1 VSTIHILFGTES
13 GNAEMVADDI
23 AAALQ
28 GRGFETE
35 IAELS
40 EDVAADLAD
49 MELAV
54 FVTSTYGEGDL
65 PESAAPFYETLLA
78 ERPDLSGLSFGAFG
92 LGDSVYE
99 TFNNGIDTLRGALS
113 GLGARQI
120 GETAKHD
127 AASGDLASNLASS
140 WAATLL
146 DLVPA

>member
-1 VSTIHILFGTES
+1 MSTIHILFGTES

-23 AAALQ
+23 AAVLQ
-28 GRGFETE
+28 DQGLDTE

-40 EDVAADLAD
+40 EDVVADLAGI
-49 MELAV
+49 ELAV

-65 PESAAPFYETLLA
+65 PESAAPFYEALLS
-78 ERPDLSGLSFGAFG
+78 ERPDLSRLSFGAFG
-92 LGDSVYE
+92 LGDSAYE
-99 TFNNGIDTLRGALS
+99 TFNNGIDTLRHTLS

-127 AASGDLASNLASS
+127 AASGDPASDLAST
-140 WAATLL
+140 WAALLL